1 VLSLDLEEQKRMSPL
16 HRLRERLSPHHRRQ
30 LEALELALALFL
42 MGLLLPLWAVPA
54 LLLRLLAALWGLS
67 ARVLSA
73 LRT

>member
-1 VLSLDLEEQKRMSPL
+1 MGLYLGGLSLQS
-16 HRLRERLSPHHRRQ
+16 LRERLSPHQSRQ
-30 LEALELALALFL
+30 LEALGLALALFL

-54 LLLRLLAALWGLS
+54 LLLRLLAALWSLS